1 MEKNLKK
8 NVCKC
13 IIVSLFCTAEI
24 KYNIVNQLYL
34 SKKKFFRKK
43 SEREDEKKKKKNK
56 YLKRLCLEFSKIID
70 KYQTSITR
78 SSKTPNRLLKKK
90 LTQNDFG

>member
-1 MEKNLKK
+1 MEKNMKK
-8 NVCKC
+8 NICKC

-43 SEREDEKKKKKNK
+43 SEREDEKKTEK
-56 YLKRLCLEFSKIID
+56 
-70 KYQTSITR
+70 
-78 SSKTPNRLLKKK
+78 
-90 LTQNDFG
+90 